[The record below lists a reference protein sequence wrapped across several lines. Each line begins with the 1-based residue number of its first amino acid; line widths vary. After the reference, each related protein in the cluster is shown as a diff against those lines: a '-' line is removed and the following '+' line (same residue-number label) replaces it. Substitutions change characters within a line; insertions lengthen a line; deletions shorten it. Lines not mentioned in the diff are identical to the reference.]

1 MPKHASLNPQTADM
15 SEKANIPVVVLS
27 GGLSSRFGSN
37 KAVAKLDGKRLI
49 DHLIERLSLQTSAP
63 IVINAPDE
71 NTYGLPRN
79 DFIAD
84 QVGDSLGP
92 LAGIHAALTWAEQHG
107 YESVCT
113 TPVDTPFVPPNFVSL
128 MTSVRGPV
136 IATFAGKTHP
146 IHGAWPVNLKQSL
159 ETGISSGMRA
169 VMSWVDTLDATGL
182 NFAEFCESDP
192 FININRPTD
201 IALIEEQGGP
211 DSD

>member
-1 MPKHASLNPQTADM
+1 MT
-15 SEKANIPVVVLS
+15 EKANIPVVILS

-37 KAVAKLDGKRLI
+37 KALAKLDGERLVDQLI
-49 DHLIERLSLQTSAP
+49 DRLSLQTSAP

-71 NTYGLPRN
+71 NSYGLPDN

-84 QVGDSLGP
+84 KVGDRLGP

-107 YESVCT
+107 YQVVCT
-113 TPVDTPFVPPNFVSL
+113 TPVDTPFVPQNFVSM

-136 IATFAGKTHP
+136 IASFAGKYHP
-146 IHGAWPVNLKQSL
+146 IHGTWPVSLKQSL

-169 VMSWVDTLDATGL
+169 VMSWVDTLEATVL
-182 NFAEFCESDP
+182 DFAEFCESDP

-201 IALIEEQGGP
+201 IAVIEEHGGP
-211 DSD
+211 DTLD

>member
-1 MPKHASLNPQTADM
+1 MT
-15 SEKANIPVVVLS
+15 EKANIPVVILS

-37 KAVAKLDGKRLI
+37 KALAILDGERLV
-49 DHLIERLSLQTSAP
+49 DQLIKRLSLQTSAP

-71 NTYGLPRN
+71 NTYGLPDN

-84 QVGDSLGP
+84 EVGDRLGP

-107 YESVCT
+107 YQSVCT
-113 TPVDTPFVPPNFVSL
+113 TPVDTPFVPQNFVSM

-136 IATFAGKTHP
+136 IASFAGKYHP
-146 IHGAWPVNLKQSL
+146 IHGAWPVSLKQSL

-169 VMSWVDTLDATGL
+169 VMSWVDTLNASIFD
-182 NFAEFCESDP
+182 FAEFYESDP

-201 IALIEEQGGP
+201 IAVIEEQGAP
-211 DSD
+211 DALD

>member
-1 MPKHASLNPQTADM
+1 MT
-15 SEKANIPVVVLS
+15 EKANIPVVILS

-37 KAVAKLDGKRLI
+37 KALAKLDGERLVDQLI
-49 DHLIERLSLQTSAP
+49 DRLSLQTSAP

-71 NTYGLPRN
+71 NSYGLPDN

-84 QVGDSLGP
+84 EVGDRLGP

-107 YESVCT
+107 YQVVCT
-113 TPVDTPFVPPNFVSL
+113 TPVDTPFVPQNFVSM

-136 IATFAGKTHP
+136 IASFAGKYHP
-146 IHGAWPVNLKQSL
+146 IHGAWPVSLKQSL

-169 VMSWVDTLDATGL
+169 VMSWVDTLGATVL
-182 NFAEFCESDP
+182 DFAEFYESDP

-201 IALIEEQGGP
+201 IAVIEEQGAP
-211 DSD
+211 DALD

>member
-1 MPKHASLNPQTADM
+1 MT
-15 SEKANIPVVVLS
+15 EKANIPVVILS

-37 KAVAKLDGKRLI
+37 KALAILDGERLV
-49 DHLIERLSLQTSAP
+49 DQLIKRLSLQTSAP

-71 NTYGLPRN
+71 NTYGLPDN

-84 QVGDSLGP
+84 EVGDRLGP

-107 YESVCT
+107 YQSVCT
-113 TPVDTPFVPPNFVSL
+113 TPVDTPFVPQNFVSM

-136 IATFAGKTHP
+136 IASFAGKYHP
-146 IHGAWPVNLKQSL
+146 IHGAWPVSLKPSL

-169 VMSWVDTLDATGL
+169 VMSWVDTLDASIFD
-182 NFAEFCESDP
+182 FAEFYESDP

-201 IALIEEQGGP
+201 IAFIEEQGGP
-211 DSD
+211 DSLD